1 MRITPPL
8 LRQFDFFKLL
18 PDEDLVAISAD
29 MEIVKAKER
38 SLVIKVGAVPSNLMF
53 LISGQLHATEFSD
66 DARVIGISVLNPPSI
81 LGILTLVDGK
91 PVTSNVTTLSVTE
104 IINLPINTAK
114 KLITSRP
121 ELTDY
126 CLKFMA
132 SKVRALNAERA
143 ILSQPNA
150 YHRVFMQLNQLAAN
164 QKNQSQA
171 LALLPNQKEI
181 ASMVNTSRETVSRAL
196 QVLIRSGVLSKSGHQ
211 IIIQKRELLEKMAV
225 DGLDALNT
233 KKV

>member
-1 MRITPPL
+1 MITIPL
-8 LRQFDFFKLL
+8 LRQFDFFKPLS
-18 PDEDLVAISAD
+18 DADINAISVQMD
-29 MEIVKAKER
+29 IMKLRER
-38 SLVIKVGAVPSNLMF
+38 SLIIKAGTIPSNLIF
-53 LISGQLHATEFSD
+53 LVSGQLHASELSD
-66 DARVIGISVLNPPSI
+66 DARVIGVSILNPPSF

-91 PVTSNVTTLSVTE
+91 PATTNVATLSATE
-104 IINLPINTAK
+104 LIVWPAVLAK
-114 KLITSRP
+114 KLILAKP
-121 ELTDY
+121 ELSNY
-126 CLKFMA
+126 CLNFFA

-164 QKNQSQA
+164 QKNHIQGHT
-171 LALLPNQKEI
+171 LLPNQKEI

-196 QVLIRSGVLSKSGHQ
+196 QVLIKSGVLSKSGHN

-233 KKV
+233 KKG